1 MNILGI
7 SCFYHDAAACL
18 IKDGVVV
25 AAAQEE
31 RFNRVKNSAEFP
43 KAAANYCLQAGNISI
58 YDVDYVGFYE
68 KPFLKFSRV
77 VLSHLQS
84 YPFSLPHFMR
94 TMPLWLQDRLI
105 MPLVIQ
111 RELGYQGKVTFVKH
125 HLAHAASSFLV
136 SPFEEAAILT
146 ADSVGEWATMTRGT
160 GRGSAITITDEIQ
173 YPDSLGL
180 LYTAVT
186 TYLGFEANEGEGK
199 VMGLAGYGTPR
210 YLDAFRK
217 IVSVMPDGSFA
228 MDHRYFGFD
237 TGRRMFSDRFVR
249 AFGPARI
256 PEGPIDERHCDIA
269 ASLQKFTEDTLV
281 LIARD
286 LHGKTKLDNLC
297 LAGGTFLNCVANSRI
312 AEGTPFRNIFIQPAA
327 GDAGGA
333 IGVAAYIDH
342 ALLGNPR
349 HSVMTDAYLG
359 PSYSPAQ
366 IRRALAAENVVFEE
380 MDEADLVGTVA
391 DKIAQDKIVGWFQG
405 RMEIGPRALG
415 NRSILANPCNPAM
428 KDILNLRVKHREPF
442 RPFAPVVLEER
453 AAEYFDL
460 PGNSP
465 FMLLSPRVR
474 DDKKA
479 VIPAVTHVDGTA
491 RVQTVSR
498 ESNPLLWRL
507 VSAFADKTGVPV
519 IINTSFNL
527 RGEPVVCAP
536 QDALRTFLAT
546 EMDYLVLGNFLV
558 TRHPQGAVVSDGK

>member
-1 MNILGI
+1 
-7 SCFYHDAAACL
+7 
-18 IKDGVVV
+18 
-25 AAAQEE
+25 
-31 RFNRVKNSAEFP
+31 
-43 KAAANYCLQAGNISI
+43 
-58 YDVDYVGFYE
+58 
-68 KPFLKFSRV
+68 
-77 VLSHLQS
+77 
-84 YPFSLPHFMR
+84 
-94 TMPLWLQDRLI
+94 
-105 MPLVIQ
+105 
-111 RELGYQGKVTFVKH
+111 
-125 HLAHAASSFLV
+125 
-136 SPFEEAAILT
+136 
-146 ADSVGEWATMTRGT
+146 
-160 GRGSAITITDEIQ
+160 
-173 YPDSLGL
+173 
-180 LYTAVT
+180 
-186 TYLGFEANEGEGK
+186 
-199 VMGLAGYGTPR
+199 
-210 YLDAFRK
+210 
-217 IVSVMPDGSFA
+217 
-228 MDHRYFGFD
+228 
-237 TGRRMFSDRFVR
+237 
-249 AFGPARI
+249 
-256 PEGPIDERHCDIA
+256 
-269 ASLQKFTEDTLV
+269 
-281 LIARD
+281 
-286 LHGKTKLDNLC
+286 
-297 LAGGTFLNCVANSRI
+297 
-312 AEGTPFRNIFIQPAA
+312 
-327 GDAGGA
+327 
-333 IGVAAYIDH
+333 
-342 ALLGNPR
+342 
-349 HSVMTDAYLG
+349 MTDAYLG